1 MLRDAKLTKC
11 ELGSGRL
18 DKDFQGSSEMASLG
32 LDERS

>member
-11 ELGSGRL
+11 ELGGRL
-18 DKDFQGSSEMASLG
+18 DKDLQGSSEMASLG